1 MLSTPLAPLGRGKYG
16 VVFVCLKKARG
27 VWLTIPGAA
36 DGPRRS
42 PSHSVAAYMPS
53 AGKLYGPSPGDCR
66 GRRSS
71 ISKKSDA
78 NGRRKPMTRL
88 QQTRRE
94 LLKSGAAMSA
104 AVSFAKYGIT
114 PSWSAAGAKKDG
126 LNVVDEVLRQAAE
139 TKEVPGVVAVA
150 ANSDGVIYEGAFG
163 KRDLANGT
171 DMTADSVFWIASMTK
186 ALTATAAMQLVEQ
199 GKLQLDE
206 PISKVLPELAA
217 PQVLEGFDD
226 KGQPKLRPAKRPIT
240 LRQLLTH
247 TAGFT
252 YDLWDADTA
261 QYVKAANLP
270 GIISCKNAAL
280 TTPLAF
286 DPGDRWEY
294 GINIDFA
301 GKAVEA
307 VSGQGLNVYLRE
319 HIFQP
324 LGMKDTD
331 FVIGPDQKK
340 SLVTVHARKPD
351 GGLDPIEFG
360 VPQEPEFFMGGGGLY
375 GTGRDYLAFLQM
387 LMHGGEF
394 NGARLLRP
402 ETVAQMSK
410 NNIGDVNISRV
421 VLKTTAPPST
431 PDVDMGQLFPGQDIK
446 WGLSFLINPQ
456 EGPAGR
462 SGGSLSL
469 ARLAKNYFL

>member
-1 MLSTPLAPLGRGKYG
+1 
-16 VVFVCLKKARG
+16 
-27 VWLTIPGAA
+27 
-36 DGPRRS
+36 
-42 PSHSVAAYMPS
+42 
-53 AGKLYGPSPGDCR
+53 
-66 GRRSS
+66 
-71 ISKKSDA
+71 
-78 NGRRKPMTRL
+78 MTRL

-104 AVSFAKYGIT
+104 GVSFAKYGIT

-206 PISKVLPELAA
+206 PISKVRPVLAA

-340 SLVTVHARKPD
+340 RLVTVHARKPD

-462 SGGSLSL
+462 SGGSLSWAGL
-469 ARLAKNYFL
+469 ANTYFWVDPSKHVAGVILTQVLPFLDPRVLSLYGKFESGVYKALS

>member
-1 MLSTPLAPLGRGKYG
+1 
-16 VVFVCLKKARG
+16 
-27 VWLTIPGAA
+27 
-36 DGPRRS
+36 
-42 PSHSVAAYMPS
+42 
-53 AGKLYGPSPGDCR
+53 
-66 GRRSS
+66 
-71 ISKKSDA
+71 
-78 NGRRKPMTRL
+78 MTRL

-114 PSWSAAGAKKDG
+114 PSWSAAGAKKDA
-126 LNVVDEVLRQAAE
+126 LNAVDEVLRQAAE

-340 SLVTVHARKPD
+340 RLVTVHARKPD

-462 SGGSLSL
+462 SGGSLSWAGL
-469 ARLAKNYFL
+469 ANTYFWVDPSKQVAGVILTQILPFVDSRVLSLYGKFESGVYKALS

>member
-1 MLSTPLAPLGRGKYG
+1 
-16 VVFVCLKKARG
+16 
-27 VWLTIPGAA
+27 
-36 DGPRRS
+36 
-42 PSHSVAAYMPS
+42 
-53 AGKLYGPSPGDCR
+53 
-66 GRRSS
+66 
-71 ISKKSDA
+71 
-78 NGRRKPMTRL
+78 MTRL
-88 QQTRRE
+88 RQTRRE
-94 LLKSGAAMSA
+94 LLKSTAAMSA

-114 PSWSAAGAKKDG
+114 PSWSAAGAKKDA
-126 LNVVDEVLRQAAE
+126 LNVVDEVLRQAAN

-163 KRDLANGT
+163 KRDLAKGT

-226 KGQPKLRPAKRPIT
+226 KGQPKMRPAKRPIT

-261 QYVKAANLP
+261 QYVKVANLP

-340 SLVTVHARKPD
+340 RLVTVHERKPD
-351 GGLDPIEFG
+351 GGLNPIEFG

-421 VLKTTAPPST
+421 VLKTTAPKST

-462 SGGSLSL
+462 SGGSLSWAGL
-469 ARLAKNYFL
+469 ANTYFWVDPSKHVAGVILTQVLPFVDPRVLGLYGKFESGLYKALS

>member
-1 MLSTPLAPLGRGKYG
+1 
-16 VVFVCLKKARG
+16 
-27 VWLTIPGAA
+27 
-36 DGPRRS
+36 
-42 PSHSVAAYMPS
+42 
-53 AGKLYGPSPGDCR
+53 
-66 GRRSS
+66 
-71 ISKKSDA
+71 
-78 NGRRKPMTRL
+78 MTRL

-126 LNVVDEVLRQAAE
+126 LNVVDEALRQAAE

-319 HIFQP
+319 HIIQR
-324 LGMKDTD
+324 LAMKDTD

-340 SLVTVHARKPD
+340 RLVTVHARKPD

-421 VLKTTAPPST
+421 VLKTTAPAST

-462 SGGSLSL
+462 SGGSLSWAGL
-469 ARLAKNYFL
+469 ANTYFWVDPSKHVAGVILTQVLPFVDPRVLSLYGKFESGVYKALS

>member
-1 MLSTPLAPLGRGKYG
+1 
-16 VVFVCLKKARG
+16 
-27 VWLTIPGAA
+27 
-36 DGPRRS
+36 
-42 PSHSVAAYMPS
+42 
-53 AGKLYGPSPGDCR
+53 
-66 GRRSS
+66 
-71 ISKKSDA
+71 
-78 NGRRKPMTRL
+78 MTRL

-114 PSWSAAGAKKDG
+114 PSWSAAGAKRDA
-126 LNVVDEVLRQAAE
+126 LNAVDEVLRQAAE

-340 SLVTVHARKPD
+340 RLVTVHARKPD

-462 SGGSLSL
+462 SGGSLSWAGL
-469 ARLAKNYFL
+469 ANTYFWVDPSKQVAGVILTQILPFVDPRVLSLYGKFESGVYKALS

>member
-1 MLSTPLAPLGRGKYG
+1 
-16 VVFVCLKKARG
+16 
-27 VWLTIPGAA
+27 
-36 DGPRRS
+36 
-42 PSHSVAAYMPS
+42 
-53 AGKLYGPSPGDCR
+53 
-66 GRRSS
+66 
-71 ISKKSDA
+71 
-78 NGRRKPMTRL
+78 MTRL

-104 AVSFAKYGIT
+104 TVSFAKYGIT

-126 LNVVDEVLRQAAE
+126 LNVVDEALRQAAE

-186 ALTATAAMQLVEQ
+186 AVTATAAMQLVEQ

-340 SLVTVHARKPD
+340 RLVTVHARKPD

-421 VLKTTAPPST
+421 VLKTTAPSST
-431 PDVDMGQLFPGQDIK
+431 PDVDMEQLFPGQDIK

-462 SGGSLSL
+462 SGGSLSWAGL
-469 ARLAKNYFL
+469 ANTYFWVDPSKHVAGVILTQVLPFVDPRVLSLYGKFESGVYKALS

>member
-1 MLSTPLAPLGRGKYG
+1 
-16 VVFVCLKKARG
+16 
-27 VWLTIPGAA
+27 
-36 DGPRRS
+36 
-42 PSHSVAAYMPS
+42 
-53 AGKLYGPSPGDCR
+53 
-66 GRRSS
+66 
-71 ISKKSDA
+71 
-78 NGRRKPMTRL
+78 MTRL

-114 PSWSAAGAKKDG
+114 PSWSAAGAKKDA
-126 LNVVDEVLRQAAE
+126 LNAVDEVLRQAAE

-340 SLVTVHARKPD
+340 RLVTVHARKPD

-394 NGARLLRP
+394 NGARVLRP

-462 SGGSLSL
+462 SGGSLSWAGL
-469 ARLAKNYFL
+469 ANTYFWVDPSKQVAGVILTQILPFVDSRVLSLYGKFESGVYKALS

>member
-1 MLSTPLAPLGRGKYG
+1 
-16 VVFVCLKKARG
+16 
-27 VWLTIPGAA
+27 
-36 DGPRRS
+36 
-42 PSHSVAAYMPS
+42 
-53 AGKLYGPSPGDCR
+53 
-66 GRRSS
+66 
-71 ISKKSDA
+71 
-78 NGRRKPMTRL
+78 MTRL
-88 QQTRRE
+88 RQTRRE
-94 LLKSGAAMSA
+94 LLKSTAAMSA

-114 PSWSAAGAKKDG
+114 PSWSAAGAKKDA
-126 LNVVDEVLRQAAE
+126 LNVVDEVLRQAAD

-163 KRDLANGT
+163 KRDLAKGT

-226 KGQPKLRPAKRPIT
+226 KGQPKMRPAKRPIT

-261 QYVKAANLP
+261 QYVKVANLP

-340 SLVTVHARKPD
+340 RLVTVHERKPD

-410 NNIGDVNISRV
+410 NNVGDVNISRV
-421 VLKTTAPPST
+421 VLKTTAPKST

-462 SGGSLSL
+462 SGGSLSWAGL
-469 ARLAKNYFL
+469 ANTYFWVDPSKHVAGVILTQVLPFVDPRVLGLYGKFESGLYKALS

>member
-1 MLSTPLAPLGRGKYG
+1 
-16 VVFVCLKKARG
+16 
-27 VWLTIPGAA
+27 
-36 DGPRRS
+36 
-42 PSHSVAAYMPS
+42 
-53 AGKLYGPSPGDCR
+53 
-66 GRRSS
+66 
-71 ISKKSDA
+71 
-78 NGRRKPMTRL
+78 MTRL
-88 QQTRRE
+88 RQTRRE
-94 LLKSGAAMSA
+94 LLKSTAAMSA

-114 PSWSAAGAKKDG
+114 PSWSAAGAKKDA
-126 LNVVDEVLRQAAE
+126 LNVVDEVLRQAAN

-186 ALTATAAMQLVEQ
+186 ALTATAAMQLVEH

-307 VSGQGLNVYLRE
+307 VSGKRLNVYLRE

-340 SLVTVHARKPD
+340 RLVTVHARKPD

-394 NGARLLRP
+394 NGARVLRP

-462 SGGSLSL
+462 SGGSLSWAGL
-469 ARLAKNYFL
+469 ANTYFWVDPSKQVAGVILTQILPFVDSRVLSLYGKFESGVYKALS

>member
-1 MLSTPLAPLGRGKYG
+1 
-16 VVFVCLKKARG
+16 
-27 VWLTIPGAA
+27 
-36 DGPRRS
+36 
-42 PSHSVAAYMPS
+42 
-53 AGKLYGPSPGDCR
+53 
-66 GRRSS
+66 
-71 ISKKSDA
+71 
-78 NGRRKPMTRL
+78 MTRL

-126 LNVVDEVLRQAAE
+126 LNAVDEVLRQAAE

-340 SLVTVHARKPD
+340 RLVTVHARKPD

-462 SGGSLSL
+462 SGGSLSWAGL
-469 ARLAKNYFL
+469 ANTYFWVDPSKHVAGVILTQVLPFVDPRVLSLYGKFESGVYKALS